1 MKTVLVNQ
9 SEMRRALGTEPRARA
24 RRRASS
30 EYDEQCALFEWA
42 ASHAPHYPEL
52 ALLFAVPNGEKR
64 DAATGARLKRA
75 GVRAGVPD
83 VELCVAR
90 QGFHALFIELKI
102 KPNRLTGTQEAW
114 LNALSEQGYATDVSY
129 SWQEAARKIA
139 AYLGIEPGEVG
150 L

>member
-1 MKTVLVNQ
+1 MKIIHVNHEQ
-9 SEMRRALGTEPRARA
+9 MRRALGAEPRARA
-24 RRRASS
+24 KRRSSS

-42 ASHAPHYPEL
+42 ARNAPRYPEL
-52 ALLFAVPNGEKR
+52 LLLVAVPNGEKR
-64 DAATGARLKRA
+64 DATTGARLKRSGVKA
-75 GVRAGVPD
+75 GFPD
-83 VELCVAR
+83 TILCVAR
-90 QGFHALFIELKI
+90 QGFHGYFCELKV
-102 KPNRLTGTQEAW
+102 KPNTPKPTQEAW